1 MLSTHIPDL
10 MLTLDITFLLSDPF
24 QALVVFQT
32 REIGRLAVPSTS
44 DYITFASVLIGSIV
58 SL

>member
-10 MLTLDITFLLSDPF
+10 ILTLDITFLLSDSF

-32 REIGRLAVPSTS
+32 REIGRLAVPFIS